1 MKQCEIKNLYNLE
14 QTMAKELLE
23 TMTYP
28 WEVLPKIGEFI
39 KKLGEENAEFI
50 KAFLTEPPYETAA
63 EAADYIYHL
72 MVALR
77 FKGIDFTEVLKELEK
92 RHAPKGDK

>member
-1 MKQCEIKNLYNLE
+1 MENILLIINETIKERQQNPITASYNNKLIE
-14 QTMAKELLE
+14 GGAN
-23 TMTYP
+23 
-28 WEVLPKIGEFI
+28 KII
-39 KKLGEENAEFI
+39 KKLGEENVEFI
-50 KAFLTEPPYETAA
+50 KAFLTEQPYETAA

>member
-1 MKQCEIKNLYNLE
+1 MENILLILNETIKDRHQNPSPASDTTTLFEGGAN
-14 QTMAKELLE
+14 
-23 TMTYP
+23 
-28 WEVLPKIGEFI
+28 KII

-77 FKGIDFTEVLKELEK
+77 FKGIDWTDVLKELEK
-92 RHAPKGDK
+92 RHALKGDK

>member
-1 MKQCEIKNLYNLE
+1 MENILLILNETIKDRHQNPSPASYTTTLFEGGAN
-14 QTMAKELLE
+14 
-23 TMTYP
+23 
-28 WEVLPKIGEFI
+28 KII

-77 FKGIDFTEVLKELEK
+77 FKGIDWTDVLKELEK
-92 RHAPKGDK
+92 RHALK

>member
-1 MKQCEIKNLYNLE
+1 MENILLILNETIKDRHQNPSPASYTTTLFEGGAN
-14 QTMAKELLE
+14 
-23 TMTYP
+23 
-28 WEVLPKIGEFI
+28 KII

-77 FKGIDFTEVLKELEK
+77 FKGIDWTDVLKELEK
-92 RHAPKGDK
+92 RHVLKGDK

>member
-1 MKQCEIKNLYNLE
+1 MENILLILNETIKDRHRNPSPASYTTTLFEGGAN
-14 QTMAKELLE
+14 
-23 TMTYP
+23 
-28 WEVLPKIGEFI
+28 KII

-77 FKGIDFTEVLKELEK
+77 FKGIDWTDVLKELEK
-92 RHAPKGDK
+92 RHALKGDK

>member
-1 MKQCEIKNLYNLE
+1 MENILLILNETIKDRHQNPSPASYTTTLFEGGAN
-14 QTMAKELLE
+14 
-23 TMTYP
+23 
-28 WEVLPKIGEFI
+28 KII

-77 FKGIDFTEVLKELEK
+77 FKGIDWTDVLKELEK

>member
-1 MKQCEIKNLYNLE
+1 MENILLILNETIKDRHQNPSPASYTTTLFEGGAN
-14 QTMAKELLE
+14 
-23 TMTYP
+23 
-28 WEVLPKIGEFI
+28 KII

-77 FKGIDFTEVLKELEK
+77 FKGIDWTDVLKDLEK
-92 RHAPKGDK
+92 RHALKGDK

>member
-1 MKQCEIKNLYNLE
+1 MENI
-14 QTMAKELLE
+14 LLILNE
-23 TMTYP
+23 TMKDRHQNPSPASYTTTLF
-28 WEVLPKIGEFI
+28 EGGANKII

-77 FKGIDFTEVLKELEK
+77 FKGIDWTDVLKELEK
-92 RHAPKGDK
+92 RHALKGDK

>member
-1 MKQCEIKNLYNLE
+1 MENILLILNETIKDRHQNPSPASYTTTLFEGGAN
-14 QTMAKELLE
+14 
-23 TMTYP
+23 
-28 WEVLPKIGEFI
+28 KII

-77 FKGIDFTEVLKELEK
+77 FKGIDWTDVLKELEK
-92 RHAPKGDK
+92 RHALKGDK

>member
-1 MKQCEIKNLYNLE
+1 MENILQTLNDTIKERQSNPSPASY
-14 QTMAKELLE
+14 TTTLLE
-23 TMTYP
+23 GGSN
-28 WEVLPKIGEFI
+28 KII

-50 KAFLTEPPYETAA
+50 KAFLTEPQHETVC

-77 FKGIDFTEVLKELEK
+77 YKGIDFNDVLEELKK
-92 RHAPKGDK
+92 RHIKVGEK

>member
-1 MKQCEIKNLYNLE
+1 MENILLILNETIKDRHQNPSPASYTTTLFEGGAN
-14 QTMAKELLE
+14 K
-23 TMTYP
+23 
-28 WEVLPKIGEFI
+28 VI

-77 FKGIDFTEVLKELEK
+77 FKGIDWTDVLKELEK
-92 RHAPKGDK
+92 RHALKGDK

>member
-1 MKQCEIKNLYNLE
+1 MENILLILNETIK
-14 QTMAKELLE
+14 
-23 TMTYP
+23 
-28 WEVLPKIGEFI
+28 
-39 KKLGEENAEFI
+39 ENAEFI

-77 FKGIDFTEVLKELEK
+77 FKGIDWTDVLKELEK
-92 RHAPKGDK
+92 RHALKGDK

>member
-1 MKQCEIKNLYNLE
+1 MENILLILNETIKDRHQNPSPASYTTTLFE
-14 QTMAKELLE
+14 GGAK
-23 TMTYP
+23 
-28 WEVLPKIGEFI
+28 
-39 KKLGEENAEFI
+39 NAEFI

-77 FKGIDFTEVLKELEK
+77 FKGIDWTDVLKELEK
-92 RHAPKGDK
+92 RHALKGDK

>member
-1 MKQCEIKNLYNLE
+1 MENILLILNETIKDRHQNPSPASYTTTLFEGGAN
-14 QTMAKELLE
+14 
-23 TMTYP
+23 
-28 WEVLPKIGEFI
+28 KII

-77 FKGIDFTEVLKELEK
+77 FKGIDWTDVLKELEK
-92 RHAPKGDK
+92 RHALKEDK

>member
-1 MKQCEIKNLYNLE
+1 MENILLILNETIKDRHQNPSPASYTTTLFEGGAN
-14 QTMAKELLE
+14 
-23 TMTYP
+23 
-28 WEVLPKIGEFI
+28 KII

-77 FKGIDFTEVLKELEK
+77 FKGIDWTDVLKELEK
-92 RHAPKGDK
+92 RHALKGDM

>member
-1 MKQCEIKNLYNLE
+1 MENILLILNETIKDRHQNPSPASYTTTLFEGGAN
-14 QTMAKELLE
+14 
-23 TMTYP
+23 
-28 WEVLPKIGEFI
+28 KII

-63 EAADYIYHL
+63 EAADYIYQL

-77 FKGIDFTEVLKELEK
+77 FKGIDWTDVLKELEK
-92 RHAPKGDK
+92 RHALKGDK

>member
-1 MKQCEIKNLYNLE
+1 MENILLILNETIKDRHQNPSPASFTTTLFEGGAN
-14 QTMAKELLE
+14 
-23 TMTYP
+23 
-28 WEVLPKIGEFI
+28 KII

-77 FKGIDFTEVLKELEK
+77 FKGIDWTDVLKELEK
-92 RHAPKGDK
+92 RHALKGDK

>member
-1 MKQCEIKNLYNLE
+1 MENILLILNETIKDRHQNPSPASYTTTLFEGGAN
-14 QTMAKELLE
+14 
-23 TMTYP
+23 
-28 WEVLPKIGEFI
+28 KII

-72 MVALR
+72 MVALL
-77 FKGIDFTEVLKELEK
+77 FKGIDLTDVLKELEK
-92 RHAPKGDK
+92 INELK

>member
-1 MKQCEIKNLYNLE
+1 MENILLILNETIKDRHQNPSPASYTTTLFEGGAN
-14 QTMAKELLE
+14 
-23 TMTYP
+23 
-28 WEVLPKIGEFI
+28 KII

-77 FKGIDFTEVLKELEK
+77 FKGIDWTDVLKEIEK
-92 RHAPKGDK
+92 RHALKGEK

>member
-1 MKQCEIKNLYNLE
+1 MENILLVLNGTIKDRHQNPSPASYTTTLFEGGAN
-14 QTMAKELLE
+14 
-23 TMTYP
+23 
-28 WEVLPKIGEFI
+28 KII

-77 FKGIDFTEVLKELEK
+77 FKGIDWTDVLKELEK
-92 RHAPKGDK
+92 RHALKGDK

>member
-1 MKQCEIKNLYNLE
+1 MENILLILNETIKDRHQNPSPASYTTTLFEGGAY
-14 QTMAKELLE
+14 
-23 TMTYP
+23 
-28 WEVLPKIGEFI
+28 KII

-77 FKGIDFTEVLKELEK
+77 FKGIDWTDVLKELEK
-92 RHAPKGDK
+92 RHALKGDK

>member
-1 MKQCEIKNLYNLE
+1 MENILLILNETIKDRHQNPSPASYTTTLFEGGAN
-14 QTMAKELLE
+14 
-23 TMTYP
+23 
-28 WEVLPKIGEFI
+28 KII

-77 FKGIDFTEVLKELEK
+77 FKGIDWNDVLKELEK
-92 RHAPKGDK
+92 RHALKGDK

>member
-1 MKQCEIKNLYNLE
+1 MENILLILNETIKDRHQNPSPASYTTTLFEGGAN
-14 QTMAKELLE
+14 
-23 TMTYP
+23 
-28 WEVLPKIGEFI
+28 KII

-77 FKGIDFTEVLKELEK
+77 FKGIDWTDVLKELEK
-92 RHAPKGDK
+92 RHALKGDKY

>member
-1 MKQCEIKNLYNLE
+1 MENILLILNETIKDRHQNPIPASYTTTLFEGGAN
-14 QTMAKELLE
+14 
-23 TMTYP
+23 
-28 WEVLPKIGEFI
+28 KII

-77 FKGIDFTEVLKELEK
+77 FKGIDWTDVLKELEK
-92 RHAPKGDK
+92 RHALKGDK

>member
-1 MKQCEIKNLYNLE
+1 MENILLILNETIKDRH
-14 QTMAKELLE
+14 QTPSPASYTTTLFEGGAN
-23 TMTYP
+23 
-28 WEVLPKIGEFI
+28 KII

-77 FKGIDFTEVLKELEK
+77 FKGIDWTDVLKELEK
-92 RHAPKGDK
+92 RHALKGDK

>member
-1 MKQCEIKNLYNLE
+1 MENILLILNETIKDRHQNPSPASYTTTLFEGGANK
-14 QTMAKELLE
+14 M
-23 TMTYP
+23 
-28 WEVLPKIGEFI
+28 I

-77 FKGIDFTEVLKELEK
+77 FKGIDWTDVLKELEK
-92 RHAPKGDK
+92 RHALKGDK

>member
-1 MKQCEIKNLYNLE
+1 MENILLILNETIKDRHQNPSPASYTTTLFEAGAN
-14 QTMAKELLE
+14 
-23 TMTYP
+23 
-28 WEVLPKIGEFI
+28 KII

-77 FKGIDFTEVLKELEK
+77 FKGIDWTDVLKELEK

>member
-1 MKQCEIKNLYNLE
+1 MENILLTLNETIKDRQQNPSPASY
-14 QTMAKELLE
+14 TTTLLE
-23 TMTYP
+23 GGAN
-28 WEVLPKIGEFI
+28 KII

-50 KAFLTEPPYETAA
+50 KAFLTEPPYETVA

-77 FKGIDFTEVLKELEK
+77 FKGIDWTDVLKELEK
-92 RHAPKGDK
+92 RHAPKGEK

>member
-1 MKQCEIKNLYNLE
+1 ML
-14 QTMAKELLE
+14 
-23 TMTYP
+23 
-28 WEVLPKIGEFI
+28 FRS
-39 KKLGEENAEFI
+39 

-77 FKGIDFTEVLKELEK
+77 FKGIDWTDVLKELEK
-92 RHAPKGDK
+92 RHALKGDK

>member
-1 MKQCEIKNLYNLE
+1 MENILLILNETIKDRHQNPSPASYTTTLFEGGAN
-14 QTMAKELLE
+14 
-23 TMTYP
+23 
-28 WEVLPKIGEFI
+28 KII
-39 KKLGEENAEFI
+39 KKLGDENAEFI

-77 FKGIDFTEVLKELEK
+77 FKGIDWTDVLKELEK
-92 RHAPKGDK
+92 RHALKGDK

>member
-1 MKQCEIKNLYNLE
+1 MENILLILNETIKDRHQNPSPASYTTTLFEGGAN
-14 QTMAKELLE
+14 
-23 TMTYP
+23 
-28 WEVLPKIGEFI
+28 KII

-77 FKGIDFTEVLKELEK
+77 FKGIDWTDVLKELEK
-92 RHAPKGDK
+92 RHALQGDK

>member
-1 MKQCEIKNLYNLE
+1 MENILLILNETIKDRHQNPSPASYTTTLFEGGAN
-14 QTMAKELLE
+14 
-23 TMTYP
+23 
-28 WEVLPKIGEFI
+28 KII

-77 FKGIDFTEVLKELEK
+77 FKGIDWTDVLKELEK
-92 RHAPKGDK
+92 RHALKVDK

>member
-1 MKQCEIKNLYNLE
+1 MENILLILNETIKDRHQNTSPASYTTTLFEGGAN
-14 QTMAKELLE
+14 
-23 TMTYP
+23 
-28 WEVLPKIGEFI
+28 KII

-77 FKGIDFTEVLKELEK
+77 FKGIDWTDVLKELEK
-92 RHAPKGDK
+92 RHALKGDK